1 MEWELITDII
11 VATALITLAVF
22 AFIGLAQ
29 LIKRKSFKKVDRELL
44 AMFAPLTLLV
54 ITYVVF
60 EKFLILNTRP
70 NGSGE
75 PSFPSTHT
83 MITATI
89 FFCVALALPKYI
101 KSKAA
106 CALLDVVM
114 LALLVLMCFG
124 RVLANMHWVSDVLGA
139 LGFSLIFA
147 FVYWLLIRQKSP
159 KKESKNA

>member
-44 AMFAPLTLLV
+44 AMFAPLILLV

-106 CALLDVVM
+106 CALLDVIM

-124 RVLANMHWVSDVLGA
+124 RVLANMHWVSDVFGA